1 VAIKQPC
8 LVESRMPRL
17 ERRQQRTWRNRD
29 ERPLF
34 ATDCLRPARV
44 VLDPRLP
51 AESVPRP
58 LQFILENPHVEVGTV
73 GYSPTC
79 DVEIRPPD
87 HDAVTLVSNNGRR
100 FSAIRQYE
108 NLKQFAVARAASCG
122 VDADELLE
130 GLVFSKLQLTGMR
143 TFSSAIRKGSKR
155 LRDRCENWTF

>member
-1 VAIKQPC
+1 
-8 LVESRMPRL
+8 
-17 ERRQQRTWRNRD
+17 
-29 ERPLF
+29 
-34 ATDCLRPARV
+34 
-44 VLDPRLP
+44 
-51 AESVPRP
+51 
-58 LQFILENPHVEVGTV
+58 V